1 LIGSFLVASS
11 SSAQVA
17 ETTMPIAASS
27 VPIVF
32 SAAEVPLGVL
42 TNGVE
47 PPTITWLPDE
57 PAEAISG
64 AFGIQDA
71 VTPGV
76 AVEALATNGQSV
88 LTFVY
93 QSSPATIAATTRL
106 TRGASPG
113 GNSPQPLDSVGA
125 CVRPGSGLLGW
136 WPAEGTAND
145 SAGGHNGQTPVGFSY
160 AGGEVGQA
168 FSFNGSQSVQVP
180 YASGLMTTGFTIE
193 VWIKPS
199 QQLSSQRFA
208 VGQAY
213 GRQLVLQPGSGG
225 FVNAVMYLTTT
236 NGTFVGTTPVLIPVA
251 QYTHLA
257 ATYDAA
263 YLKLYTNGVL
273 ARSSAY
279 SAPLGDSLCTWA
291 FGGLT
296 SACGFS
302 GQYLPSGSQID
313 EVSLYNRALLAGE
326 INAIYLAGAAGKC
339 KTPQSCDPGP
349 FNIAAS
355 WPGEGDASDMV
366 NTYPGTLQNGVGFD
380 QGVVA
385 RAFTFNP
392 TNQQAVEMTSL
403 SSVLTSPFAL
413 EAWIKPLLKLGGSPQ
428 QAFILGQSY
437 GSQLVVSNG
446 LLGLRVGFALASS
459 RTVFHEV
466 VSSGD
471 IPLREWSHLVAVY
484 DGSLMSL
491 YINGA
496 LDQQTA
502 ANITP
507 WDSGCPFHLGGIY
520 DPSGVYAYTG
530 QFFNG
535 LIDEA
540 TVYSAAL
547 TATDVQALYNAG
559 EMGKCNSLGYWLQY
573 YFGTNCWSQTYATAT
588 ADADGDGVSNFQ
600 HYLDGTDPNK
610 ITFSTSVN
618 NEYVTS
624 TSVPVQLSILGGVP
638 FYYAVLLNDTDT
650 THANWQA
657 YSGPNVNATLGP
669 ADGTYSVW
677 VGLKGLPDDAQQT
690 WDGLDLT
697 LDRAGPVL
705 AITNPVLT
713 AAAATVAK
721 PYLQLGGSANEPL
734 GTITYDLVNAAGT
747 IANVDGFVI
756 DQAFDN
762 SRFDYTTTWFQCFD
776 IPLTPGPNSIA
787 LHATDRAG
795 NVTTTNITVTL
806 DYSGAAPPVVSVTW
820 PPSDTPLS
828 GPTFYVRGRV
838 SDETASVTAQV
849 VDGANNTTVV
859 DGTVER
865 NGVFWVE
872 DLPLAAGT
880 STVTLTVTN
889 AAGNVTATS
898 LTVTASDVTLTIN
911 STPSDESLYQATG
924 YVNGYISDP
933 SYAVVVNGKPV
944 SVDQLGAWSA
954 NDVPIRGQGTA
965 TFDAVATGRT
975 TVATSAK
982 PEMPPYVAIVEYHD
996 NKHANASY
1004 SGPPSSSSASSRV
1017 KDFTA
1022 TYQADPSGTR
1032 TSTYHGVATDHN
1044 SYSPTGGW
1052 DNWVFDW
1059 SNAGSFT
1066 HETASGDPGIDVTW
1080 DGIDDRYDHFGQVTG
1095 LPDKDLLEAAPGG
1108 PAPTWVSHYYAS
1120 GVHYKWPQ
1128 PQPAAPSTADVAV
1141 SARTRQVLFTGG
1153 KSSVGRQN
1161 LIHLNAWAEQYGQ
1174 PIIGPWQHTPNQ
1186 LVDPR
1191 KIQMLGHSLGRPN
1204 PDGTGDLYLALPDNA
1219 SKELNLSIS
1228 GAKHYNAAVTSV
1240 QKHKLFVQA
1249 NNYLLAPDR
1258 VRPDA
1263 HYCVG
1268 QGLTFTPAFVP
1279 ELPDVSEKHVQWM
1292 PIGNYV
1298 NKEDPSPLAPEG
1310 SPFYRVDVD
1319 LLAQEGALIWW
1330 VGGSYK
1336 PTELHINV
1344 RENVTFANGQY
1355 VSLPAT
1361 GRFTMHR
1368 PRLSSFE
1375 GDIDHMALVL
1385 LHKHPAGESRF
1396 TIYGFQ
1402 DALWV
1407 YPQAWWAVDVQAIAP
1422 FSGLAGSTQTVE
1434 GRMGTDSG
1442 MKVNTDS
1449 PALDGNEEFYY
1460 ALEVMDSE
1468 SDYTASVYLKDDPIS
1483 SMNGIATWGTMHLDF
1498 SDYIR
1503 FQPTVGPGPNIF
1515 VTLGLVE
1522 WHVNGD
1528 TTLLTV
1534 PGTTNVDFTPQTTD
1548 PIPPD
1553 LIPAGEA
1560 HMDDLVDFDMFPYW
1574 IHVIPE

>member
-1 LIGSFLVASS
+1 MKTVYSSAIICCFLVVSS
-11 SSAQVA
+11 SSAQVT
-17 ETTMPIAASS
+17 ETTMPIAANP

-32 SAAEVPLGVL
+32 SAADVPLGVL

-57 PAEAISG
+57 PTEAIAG
-64 AFGIQDA
+64 ALGIQDA

-76 AVEALATNGQSV
+76 VVEALATNGQSV

-106 TRGASPG
+106 ARGVLQG
-113 GNSPQPLDSVGA
+113 GDSPQPLDSVGA
-125 CVRPGSGLLGW
+125 CVRPGSGLIGW
-136 WPAEGTAND
+136 WAGENNAND
-145 SAGGHNGQTPVGFSY
+145 STGAHNGSTPSGFSY
-160 AGGEVGQA
+160 AAGEVGQA
-168 FSFNGSQSVQVP
+168 FSFNGGQSVQVP

-193 VWIKPS
+193 VWVKLA
-199 QQLSSQRFA
+199 QQLNSQRFVA
-208 VGQAY
+208 GQAY
-213 GRQLVLQPGSGG
+213 GRQMVLQPGSGAL
-225 FVNAVMYLTTT
+225 VNAVMYLTTT
-236 NGTFVGTTPVLIPVA
+236 NGSFVGTTPVSVPVG

-273 ARSSAY
+273 ARTSAY
-279 SAPLGDSLCTWA
+279 SAGIGDSFCAWG

-326 INAIYLAGAAGKC
+326 INAIYLAGTAGKC
-339 KTPQSCDPGP
+339 KSPQSCDAGP

-366 NTYPGTLQNGVGFD
+366 NAYPGTLQNGVGFD

-385 RAFTFNP
+385 RAFTLNP
-392 TNQQAVEMTSL
+392 TNQQAVEMPSL
-403 SSVLTSPFAL
+403 YSVLTSPFSL
-413 EAWIKPLLKLGGSPQ
+413 EAWIKPLSKLGGSPQ

-459 RTVFHEV
+459 RMVFHEV

-502 ANITP
+502 ANVTP

-520 DPSGVYAYTG
+520 DPSGDCAYTG

-559 EMGKCNSLGYWLQY
+559 EMGKCNSLGFWLQY
-573 YFGTNCWSQTYATAT
+573 YFGTNCWNEPYATAD
-588 ADADGDGVSNFQ
+588 ADADGDGVLNIQ
-600 HYLDGTDPNK
+600 EYWNHTDPNK

-650 THANWQA
+650 THATWHA
-657 YSGPNVNATLGP
+657 YSGPNLTATLGP

-690 WDGLDLT
+690 WDGLDIT
-697 LDRAGPVL
+697 LDRAAPVL

-713 AAAATVAK
+713 SAAATVAK

-734 GTITYDLVNAAGT
+734 GAITYDLVNAAGT
-747 IANVDGFVI
+747 VANVDGFVI
-756 DQAFDN
+756 DQAFDS

-806 DYSGAAPPVVSVTW
+806 DYSGATSPEVSVTW
-820 PPSDTPLS
+820 PPSGIPLS

-849 VDGANNTTVV
+849 VDAANNTTVV

-889 AAGNVTATS
+889 AAGNVTATY
-898 LTVTASDVTLTIN
+898 LTVTASDVTLTID

-933 SYAVVVNGKPV
+933 SYAVEVNGKPV
-944 SVDQLGAWSA
+944 SVDQSGAWWA

-1004 SGPPSSSSASSRV
+1004 SGPPSSSSAYSRV

-1022 TYQADPSGTR
+1022 TYQADPSGTW
-1032 TSTYHGVATDHN
+1032 TSTYHGVATDH
-1044 SYSPTGGW
+1044 YSASPSGGW
-1052 DNWVFDW
+1052 YQNVYDW
-1059 SNAGSFT
+1059 SNAGKTT
-1066 HETASGDPGIDVTW
+1066 HATASGDPPIDVTY
-1080 DGIDDRYDHFGQVTG
+1080 DGISETHNNEITG
-1095 LPDKDLLEAAPGG
+1095 LPDQDLSCAAFGG
-1108 PAPTWVSHYYAS
+1108 GQPWLVYHYYAS

-1128 PQPAAPSTADVAV
+1128 PQPAEPSIADVAV
-1141 SARTRQVLFTGG
+1141 CARTRQRLFTGG

-1174 PIIGPWQHTPNQ
+1174 PILGPWQYTPSQ
-1186 LVDPR
+1186 LVDTR
-1191 KIQMLGHSLGRPN
+1191 KIKMLGHSLGAPN
-1204 PDGTGDLYLALPDNA
+1204 LDGTA
-1219 SKELNLSIS
+1219 
-1228 GAKHYNAAVTSV
+1228 TSTSSC
-1240 QKHKLFVQA
+1240 
-1249 NNYLLAPDR
+1249 P
-1258 VRPDA
+1258 
-1263 HYCVG
+1263 
-1268 QGLTFTPAFVP
+1268 TTP
-1279 ELPDVSEKHVQWM
+1279 
-1292 PIGNYV
+1292 
-1298 NKEDPSPLAPEG
+1298 
-1310 SPFYRVDVD
+1310 
-1319 LLAQEGALIWW
+1319 
-1330 VGGSYK
+1330 
-1336 PTELHINV
+1336 
-1344 RENVTFANGQY
+1344 
-1355 VSLPAT
+1355 
-1361 GRFTMHR
+1361 
-1368 PRLSSFE
+1368 PRN
-1375 GDIDHMALVL
+1375 
-1385 LHKHPAGESRF
+1385 
-1396 TIYGFQ
+1396 
-1402 DALWV
+1402 
-1407 YPQAWWAVDVQAIAP
+1407 
-1422 FSGLAGSTQTVE
+1422 ST
-1434 GRMGTDSG
+1434 
-1442 MKVNTDS
+1442 
-1449 PALDGNEEFYY
+1449 
-1460 ALEVMDSE
+1460 
-1468 SDYTASVYLKDDPIS
+1468 
-1483 SMNGIATWGTMHLDF
+1483 
-1498 SDYIR
+1498 
-1503 FQPTVGPGPNIF
+1503 
-1515 VTLGLVE
+1515 
-1522 WHVNGD
+1522 
-1528 TTLLTV
+1528 
-1534 PGTTNVDFTPQTTD
+1534 
-1548 PIPPD
+1548 
-1553 LIPAGEA
+1553 
-1560 HMDDLVDFDMFPYW
+1560 
-1574 IHVIPE
+1574 